1 MFDPLI
7 SLRGLQSPMGNESR
21 PRKTKEAAKEFE
33 AMFLYELLKE
43 MRSASGGGLFGKGLS
58 GEIYQTLFDMEIAR
72 RLAERGT
79 GISEVLEKALTRE
92 EEAHPPTVP
101 AIEEVHGKPAAH
113 KALPVKGRISSSF
126 GMRNDPFTGESRFHK
141 GVDIAAPRG
150 TPIYPRGPGEVIFSG
165 TLSGYGNIV
174 IIRHPDGVVTRYAHN
189 ERNLV
194 EAGEKVDGT
203 RPVGLV
209 GSSGRATGPHL
220 HYEVLVDGSPVDPL
234 DGTGKEGV

>member
-1 MFDPLI
+1 
-7 SLRGLQSPMGNESR
+7 MGNESR

-79 GISEVLEKALTRE
+79 GISEILEKELTRD
-92 EEAHPPTVP
+92 EASRPPAGPLTKGGNEKPP
-101 AIEEVHGKPAAH
+101 AHGG
-113 KALPVKGRISSSF
+113 LPVRGRISSSF
-126 GMRNDPFTGESRFHK
+126 GMRKDPFTGESRFHK

-165 TLSGYGNIV
+165 TISGYGNIV

-194 EAGEKVDGT
+194 EAGDRVDGT
-203 RPVGLV
+203 RPIGLV